1 MAIYALNSGNDPP
14 GAIAEF
20 WEAAGYDFTAVADLD
35 GRAGA
40 NADSVGAAA
49 FPVNIVVGP
58 DGRVL
63 HARVGFHEER
73 IRELLGID

>member
-1 MAIYALNSGNDPP
+1 MAIYAFNSGNDPP

-20 WEAAGYDFTAVADLD
+20 WEQSGYTFEPVYDVDKRF
-35 GRAGA
+35 GA
-40 NADSVGAAA
+40 NADALGARA

-63 HARVGFHEER
+63 HARRGFHEER